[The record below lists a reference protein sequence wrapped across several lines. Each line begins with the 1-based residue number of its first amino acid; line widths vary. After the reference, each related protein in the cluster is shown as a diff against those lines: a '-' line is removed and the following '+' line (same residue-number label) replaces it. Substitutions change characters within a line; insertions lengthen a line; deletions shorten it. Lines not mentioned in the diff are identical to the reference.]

1 MQPGAYLTK
10 PLIKICCVQ
19 SIAEARTAI
28 KAGASAIGLVSA
40 MPSGPGVIDEALIA
54 EIASAVPAP
63 VETFLL
69 TSEQIASRIIEQHH
83 ICRTTTIQLVD
94 QVEVG
99 ELVKLRQSLPDIRLV
114 QVIHVVDDVSLLE
127 ASSVEPYVDA
137 MLLDSGNVKL
147 DVKQLGGT
155 GRVHD
160 WAVSRR
166 IVTSLKRP
174 VFLAGGL
181 KPENVAEAIAQVQ
194 PDGLDVCSGV
204 RTEGLLDQKKLN
216 ALIKAAF
223 G

>member
-19 SIAEARTAI
+19 GIAEARTAI

-83 ICRTTTIQLVD
+83 ICQTTTIQLVD
-94 QVEVG
+94 HVEVA
-99 ELVKLRQSLPDIRLV
+99 ELVKLRQSLTGIRLV
-114 QVIHVVDDVSLLE
+114 QVIHVVDNTSLRA
-127 ASSVEPYVDA
+127 ASLVEPYVDA
-137 MLLDSGNVKL
+137 ILLDSGNMSL
-147 DVKQLGGT
+147 DIKELGGT

-160 WAVSRR
+160 WSVSRR
-166 IVTSLKRP
+166 IVGTLKRP

-181 KPENVAEAIAQVQ
+181 RPENVAEAIARVQ
-194 PDGLDVCSGV
+194 PYGVDVCSGV

-216 ALIKAAF
+216 ALINAIF
-223 G
+223 E

>member
-19 SIAEARTAI
+19 SIAEARTVI

-40 MPSGPGVIDEALIA
+40 MPSGPGVIDQALIS
-54 EIASAVPAP
+54 EIGSALPAP
-63 VETFLL
+63 VETFLF
-69 TSEQIASRIIEQHH
+69 TSELIASRIIELHH

-94 QVEVG
+94 YVEVA

-137 MLLDSGNVKL
+137 ILLDSGNVKL

-166 IVTSLKRP
+166 IVVSLKRP

-216 ALIKAAF
+216 ALINAAF

>member
-1 MQPGAYLTK
+1 
-10 PLIKICCVQ
+10 
-19 SIAEARTAI
+19 
-28 KAGASAIGLVSA
+28 
-40 MPSGPGVIDEALIA
+40 
-54 EIASAVPAP
+54 
-63 VETFLL
+63 
-69 TSEQIASRIIEQHH
+69 
-83 ICRTTTIQLVD
+83 VD
-94 QVEVG
+94 YVEVA

-114 QVIHVVDDVSLLE
+114 QVIHVVDDASLLE
-127 ASSVEPYVDA
+127 ASSVELYVDA
-137 MLLDSGNVKL
+137 ILLDSGNVKL

-216 ALIKAAF
+216 ALINAAF